1 MLRDQS
7 EQINHAERTVK
18 ELTDVQIEMKSLI
31 DQERQLYNE
40 DREKLEDDLSRVTRV
55 SETKIRMIRSK
66 LLTLYDGDVERV
78 RELAVEE
85 LIDKIISR
93 LSRFNRDY

>member
-1 MLRDQS
+1 MLRDQR

-40 DREKLEDDLSRVTRV
+40 DREKIEDDLSRVTRV

>member
-1 MLRDQS
+1 MLRDQR

>member
-1 MLRDQS
+1 MLHDQRD
-7 EQINHAERTVK
+7 QINHAERTVK
-18 ELTDVQIEMKSLI
+18 ELTDVQLEMKSLI

-40 DREKLEDDLSRVTRV
+40 DREKLEDDFSRVTRV
-55 SETKIRMIRSK
+55 NETKIRMIRSK

-85 LIDKIISR
+85 LIDKIHSR

>member
-1 MLRDQS
+1 M
-7 EQINHAERTVK
+7 
-18 ELTDVQIEMKSLI
+18 
-31 DQERQLYNE
+31 
-40 DREKLEDDLSRVTRV
+40 TRV